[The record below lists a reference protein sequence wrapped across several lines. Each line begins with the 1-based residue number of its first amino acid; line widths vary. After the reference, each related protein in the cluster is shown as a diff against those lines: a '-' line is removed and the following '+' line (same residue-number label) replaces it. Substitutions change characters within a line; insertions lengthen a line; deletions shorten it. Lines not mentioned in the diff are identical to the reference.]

1 MVPVNLSSLVRSSCS
16 HAALAAVTVALAL
29 LTHASLSAAGNV
41 AEPPPS
47 LTHYRCYICHSDRE
61 TLVGPAF
68 ADVAAFY
75 RGTPD
80 AVSKIATDIRRGIR
94 GGGPWHMPPHPEVSP
109 EEARA
114 MARYIMSLAPRKAA
128 TREVQRP

>member
-1 MVPVNLSSLVRSSCS
+1 MRPSMVRMKTTLL
-16 HAALAAVTVALAL
+16 LAAL
-29 LTHASLSAAGNV
+29 LTQAAFA

-68 ADVAAFY
+68 ADVAAAY
-75 RGTPD
+75 QGRRD
-80 AVSKIATDIRRGIR
+80 AVPSIAKDIRDGLRT
-94 GGGPWHMPPHPEVSP
+94 GGPWHMPPHPEVSA

-114 MARYIMSLAPRKAA
+114 MARYIMSLSEGDPK
-128 TREVQRP
+128 TREVKGAK